1 MKLQLAYETSFK
13 EEFGSKVSKHL
24 NAIMQHA
31 IGFYKHTSLATK
43 INITPGNF
51 IDAGNVPTL
60 LPESCSNTTGLT

>member
-51 IDAGNVPTL
+51 IDAGSVATSSG
-60 LPESCSNTTGLT
+60 SCSSNTGLK